1 MARLRFSHILA
12 LAVILGLV
20 PNMAQPARAQQEPA
34 VASGVQYLRS
44 VAAAKAGSAVG
55 ESAMIALALIKADT
69 PKGDPVLSGLIAT
82 IRKQFTSSGYRPQRT
97 GGHDVYEAAVVA
109 MALANLDSEETRGD
123 INLIATY
130 LLGLQKPNGSWD
142 YAHRPHGDTSIS
154 QYALLGLWECENAG
168 FDVPPA
174 VWDNAASWYLSKQGP
189 SGAWNYHRDQPEYL
203 ENMSMTAA
211 GVGSLLLCKRQ
222 LERFR
227 QQKRGNNPLLTA
239 LTPESSTL
247 SYDIKTST
255 AKIDQAIAA
264 GMKWL
269 ATNYSTTNSSL
280 IGQSMYYGLYGIER
294 VSAFADRE
302 TFGKVDLMEK
312 GRNYI
317 RTTQHPDGSW
327 HYQPQTD
334 DMNTV
339 WCILFLT
346 KSTAKRIKQVVIKRL
361 GAGTLLGGRYLPKDL
376 TTMTVAGGH
385 LRSNPMNGAV
395 EGMLAVLE
403 DPRAQNADTAV
414 SGLIERYQREGPE
427 VLRPFKDRFRKMLSD
442 RDAGVRQVAAWA
454 LSRTADLDVVPD
466 LIGALVD
473 PEENVVVA
481 ARLGLQLL
489 SRKIDGL
496 GPPSPSSP
504 AERRGA
510 ADAWRAWYDAIRPLD
525 TDSDQDERKR
535 AMTRPPAVPPA
546 AKPSGSPVR

>member
-1 MARLRFSHILA
+1 MSRSRFSQILA
-12 LAVILGLV
+12 FTLILGLV
-20 PNMAQPARAQQEPA
+20 PGPANSARGQQDPA
-34 VASGVQYLRS
+34 VASGIQYLRS
-44 VAAAKAGSAVG
+44 VASGKQVG

-69 PKGDPVLSGLIAT
+69 PKTDPVLSGLIAT
-82 IRKQFTSSGYRPQRT
+82 IRKQFTSSSYQPQRT
-97 GGHDVYEAAVVA
+97 GGQDVYEAAVVA
-109 MALANLDSEETRGD
+109 MALANLDSEETRGE
-123 INLIATY
+123 INLVATF
-130 LLGLQKPNGSWD
+130 LIGRQKPNGSWD
-142 YAHRPHGDTSIS
+142 YNHRPHGDTSIS

-168 FDVPPA
+168 FEVPPA

-189 SGAWNYHRDQPEYL
+189 TGAWNYHRDQPEYS
-203 ENMSMTAA
+203 ENLSMTAA
-211 GVGSLLLCKRQ
+211 GVGSLMLCKRQ
-222 LERFR
+222 LERLR

-239 LTPESSTL
+239 LTPESSSL
-247 SYDIKTST
+247 SYEIKTST
-255 AKIDQAIAA
+255 AKIDQAVASGMRWMAA
-264 GMKWL
+264 
-269 ATNYSTTNSSL
+269 NYSTTNSSL
-280 IGQSMYYGLYGIER
+280 IGQSMYYGLYGVER

-317 RTTQHPDGSW
+317 RTTQQPDGSW
-327 HYQPQTD
+327 HYQPQAD

-346 KSTAKRIKQVVIKRL
+346 KSTAKRIKQVVIKKL

-376 TTMTVAGGH
+376 TSMTVAGGH
-385 LRSNPMNGAV
+385 IRSNPMNGAV

-414 SGLIERYQREGPE
+414 SGLIERYQGEGPE
-427 VLRPFKDRFRKMLSD
+427 VLRPFKDRFHKMLGD
-442 RDAGVRQVAAWA
+442 KDPGVRQVAAWA
-454 LSRTADLDVVPD
+454 LSRTGDLDVVPD

-504 AERRGA
+504 AERQA
-510 ADAWRAWYDAIRPLD
+510 AAAAWRAWYETIRPLD
-525 TDSDQDERKR
+525 TDPDQEEPRR
-535 AMTRPPAVPPA
+535 ATARPPAAAPA
-546 AKPSGSPVR
+546 ATPKESPAP